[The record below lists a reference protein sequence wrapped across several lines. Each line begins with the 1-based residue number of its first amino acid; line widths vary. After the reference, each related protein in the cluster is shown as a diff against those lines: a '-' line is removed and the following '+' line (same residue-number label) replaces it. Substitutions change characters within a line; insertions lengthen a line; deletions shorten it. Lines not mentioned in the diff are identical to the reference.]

1 MEIATQQTLST
12 CDVNPILRKVVEE
25 LFDEMLMTHG
35 KKFVDQWIVADT
47 ERLVLHW
54 CRELVGFTPRE
65 FKRGV
70 EAQKTLDWP
79 PTLPEFKKLCRPSI
93 DPELAYH
100 EAYEQGIARDG
111 GKPNVWSSKVV
122 YWAWRAMGSNVF
134 REQSYPQMK
143 TRWIKALADQAS
155 RGELPDIPP
164 MVLSVGVDM
173 KSTEINVRIKAELEK
188 QLKAVIKTPE
198 SKVDHL
204 RWARVIVDRVARG
217 DRRVPLFTLKAAQE
231 ALGLH

>member
-12 CDVNPILRKVVEE
+12 CDINPALRAVVDE
-25 LFDEMLMTHG
+25 LFDEMVMTHG
-35 KKFVDQWIVADT
+35 KKFVDQWINADP

-134 REQSYPQMK
+134 REQSYAQLK
-143 TRWIKALADQAS
+143 TRWVKVLTDQIAK
-155 RGELPDIPP
+155 GELPEIPP

-173 KSTEINVRIKAELEK
+173 KSTDICARGRAEIEK
-188 QLKAVIKTPE
+188 QITMVAKTSD
-198 SKVDHL
+198 SKIDHL
-204 RWARVIVDRVARG
+204 RWAKDVVDRVARG
-217 DRRVPLFTLKAAQE
+217 DRNVPLYTLKAAKE
-231 ALGLH
+231 ALRLH